1 LSDERGVAAIAMA
14 AMAALLATII
24 VGVVSVGVVF
34 AARSQAVAGADA
46 AALAAAVA
54 TYPAAANNPPTQVAA
69 SVAKANGVELVSC
82 ICRVDSSLEIRVV
95 VVIVGVLVD
104 TPILGRLSIRAGAR
118 AEFDPRRWLG
128 R

>member
-1 LSDERGVAAIAMA
+1 MVRRNKQISILDCSSGEKDEPYTKEAYTMF
-14 AMAALLATII
+14 
-24 VGVVSVGVVF
+24 VF

-54 TYPAAANNPPTQVAA
+54 TYPAAANDPPTQVAA

-82 ICRVDSSLEIRVV
+82 ICRVDSSLETRVV
-95 VVIVGVLVD
+95 VVIVGVPVD
-104 TPILGRLSIRAGAR
+104 APILGRLSIRAGAR